1 MKKVLAVFAVLVM
14 AGLSTVAFAADVSVG
29 GQVAIRSRD
38 FQNLQLDKN
47 NNKPTVDTQ
56 EKIIIDVNAK
66 ADGVKGKISV
76 WNDFDT
82 WGRLETQQGT
92 NIGSG
97 PTGTTVKSPTS
108 IGIREAWIN
117 FNIPGIPVNVN
128 VGHQFLALGNEWFL
142 RLKHFGNDAWVVANV
157 TGDNTAAFVNTKVV
171 EGSPRSTDIDF
182 YALVDVYKIND
193 NNMVGINL
201 SDVRFAT
208 QDDTFQNVELHYS
221 GKLAMVNLKAQA
233 DMQLGKAKPGTL
245 HAISATSDAKYKGNQ
260 VVVNG
265 DVALDPVTINFL
277 VARGSGPKANQTD
290 HNEFVTFMDIDPH
303 YTFLYEYKIAGPCGI
318 HTSFCNTTAVGAGVS
333 FAAAK
338 SLTLGLDAFFLQA
351 TEKVADKKNGTGT
364 TSDLGSEVDL
374 KVKWKLYDNL
384 SWNWDAGWF
393 IAGAGMGKDDAMGVQ
408 GILTFNF

>member
-1 MKKVLAVFAVLVM
+1 MKKFLAVFAVLVM
-14 AGLSTVAFAADVSVG
+14 VCVSTIAFAADVTVG

-38 FQNLQLDKN
+38 FQTLSLDKN

-56 EKIIIDVNAK
+56 EKIMLDVNAK
-66 ADGVKGKISV
+66 ADGVKGKISI

-92 NIGSG
+92 AIGSG
-97 PTGTTVKSPTS
+97 PTGTTAKSPTT

-142 RLKHFGNDAWVVANV
+142 RNKHFGSDAWVIANV
-157 TGDNTAAFVNTKVV
+157 TGNNTAAFVDIKVA
-171 EGSPRSTDIDF
+171 EGSPRSTDVDA
-182 YALVDVYKIND
+182 YALLDVYKIDD
-193 NNMVGINL
+193 NNMVGINVA
-201 SDVRFAT
+201 DVRFGTSDNAL
-208 QDDTFQNVELHYS
+208 QNIELHYG

-233 DMQLGKAKPGTL
+233 DVQMGTAKAT
-245 HAISATSDAKYKGNQ
+245 ATGAASDSKYKGMQ
-260 VVVNG
+260 GVVQGNVG
-265 DVALDPVTINFL
+265 LDPVTINFL
-277 VARGSGPKANQTD
+277 VGYGTGNKAGSNDTD
-290 HNEFVTFMDIDPH
+290 AYVTFLDIDPH

-318 HTSFCNTTAVGAGVS
+318 HTGFCNTTAIGAGVS
-333 FAAAK
+333 YAAAK
-338 SLTLGLDAFFLQA
+338 SLSVGLDAFFLQA

-364 TSDLGSEVDL
+364 TSDLGTEVDL

-384 SWNWDAGWF
+384 SWNWDLGIFMAGD
-393 IAGAGMGKDDAMGVQ
+393 GMGKDDAMGAQ

>member
-1 MKKVLAVFAVLVM
+1 MKKFLAIFAVLVM
-14 AGLSTVAFAADVSVG
+14 VSLSTIAFAADVTVG
-29 GQVAIRSRD
+29 GQVAVRSRD
-38 FQNLQLDKN
+38 FQDLQLDKN

-56 EKIIIDVNAK
+56 EKIIIDVNAQ

-97 PTGTTVKSPTS
+97 PTGTTAKSPTT

-142 RLKHFGNDAWVVANV
+142 RNKHFGSDAWVIANV
-157 TGDNTAAFVNTKVV
+157 TGNNTAAFVDIKVA
-171 EGSPRSTDIDF
+171 EGSPRSTDVDA
-182 YALVDVYKIND
+182 YALLDVYKIDD
-193 NNMVGINL
+193 NNMVGINVA
-201 SDVRFAT
+201 DVRFGTSDNAL
-208 QDDTFQNVELHYS
+208 QNIELHYG

-233 DMQLGKAKPGTL
+233 DLQMGENKTNPAVK
-245 HAISATSDAKYKGNQ
+245 SKYKGNE
-260 VVVNG
+260 VVVQGN
-265 DVALDPVTINFL
+265 VALDPVTINFL
-277 VARGSGPKANQTD
+277 VGRGSGNKANSNDTD
-290 HNEFVTFMDIDPH
+290 AYVTFLDIDPH

-318 HTSFCNTTAVGAGVS
+318 HTGFCNTTAASLGVS

-338 SLTLGLDAFFLQA
+338 SLTVGLDAFFLQA
-351 TEKVADKKNGTGT
+351 TEKVKDVKNGTGT
-364 TSDLGSEVDL
+364 TSDLGTEVDL

-384 SWNWDAGWF
+384 AWNWDLGWF
-393 IAGAGMGKDDAMGVQ
+393 TPGAGMGKDDAMGVQ